1 MGRLMTRPRW
11 GLPAR
16 SRAAHARDAALAEV
30 RARTGW
36 ARATWADVPDALRH
50 AYAAL
55 DERGERIVEL
65 AEETARLAH
74 ELVPFAGNGS
84 ARSVSVSRSHH
95 ARCSVP
101 NMRRNFQLTV
111 LGARDDAIARLT
123 DALAAARRVDVSA
136 VPCDDCGR
144 LIALNATWGD
154 HTTIADLLDAR
165 QPDAP
170 RDDREVDAWNRQHAD
185 TCRRIVWE
193 YRNRWLY
200 PEDGTESY
208 IITRCGE
215 LGLSDDNT
223 LYG

>member
-1 MGRLMTRPRW
+1 MGRVMTRPRW

-36 ARATWADVPDALRH
+36 VRATWVDVPDALRH

-55 DERGERIVEL
+55 DERDERIAEL
-65 AEETARLAH
+65 VEETDSLAH
-74 ELVPFAGNGS
+74 ELG
-84 ARSVSVSRSHH
+84 
-95 ARCSVP
+95 
-101 NMRRNFQLTV
+101 T
-111 LGARDDAIARLT
+111 RDDEIARLT

-136 VPCDDCGR
+136 APCDDCGR
-144 LIALNATWGD
+144 LIALNATWD
-154 HTTIADLLDAR
+154 VHTTIADLLDAH

-170 RDDREVDAWNRQHAD
+170 HDDREVDDWNCQHAR
-185 TCRRIVWE
+185 TCRRIVRE

-200 PEDGTESY
+200 PEDGTEPY

>member
-1 MGRLMTRPRW
+1 MGRLMTRPHW
-11 GLPAR
+11 GLSALTREAR
-16 SRAAHARDAALAEV
+16 ARDAALAEV

-36 ARATWADVPDALRH
+36 VRATWTDVPDALRH

-55 DERGERIVEL
+55 DERVDRIAEL
-65 AEETARLAH
+65 VEETAGLVH
-74 ELVPFAGNGS
+74 E
-84 ARSVSVSRSHH
+84 
-95 ARCSVP
+95 
-101 NMRRNFQLTV
+101 
-111 LGARDDAIARLT
+111 LGARDDEIARLT
-123 DALAAARRVDVSA
+123 DALAAARSTEVAA

-144 LIALNATWGD
+144 LITLNATWGD

-170 RDDREVDAWNRQHAD
+170 RDDREVDDWNRQHAR
-185 TCRRIVWE
+185 TCRRIVRE
-193 YRNRWLY
+193 YRKRWLY
-200 PEDGTESY
+200 PEDGTEPY

>member
-1 MGRLMTRPRW
+1 MGRVMTRPRW

-16 SRAAHARDAALAEV
+16 SREAHARDAALAEV

-36 ARATWADVPDALRH
+36 VRATWADVPDALRH
-50 AYAAL
+50 ADAAL
-55 DERGERIVEL
+55 DERDERIAEL
-65 AEETARLAH
+65 AEETAGLAH
-74 ELVPFAGNGS
+74 E
-84 ARSVSVSRSHH
+84 
-95 ARCSVP
+95 
-101 NMRRNFQLTV
+101 

-123 DALAAARRVDVSA
+123 DALAAARSTEGAA

-185 TCRRIVWE
+185 SCRRIVRE

-200 PEDGTESY
+200 PEDGTEPY

-215 LGLSDDNT
+215 LSLSDYNT

>member
-11 GLPAR
+11 GLPALTR
-16 SRAAHARDAALAEV
+16 EARARDAALAEV

-36 ARATWADVPDALRH
+36 VRATWTDVPDALRH

-55 DERGERIVEL
+55 DERDERIAELVEETASL
-65 AEETARLAH
+65 AHERGARDDETARL
-74 ELVPFAGNGS
+74 
-84 ARSVSVSRSHH
+84 
-95 ARCSVP
+95 
-101 NMRRNFQLTV
+101 M
-111 LGARDDAIARLT
+111 
-123 DALAAARRVDVSA
+123 DALAAARSTEVAA

-144 LIALNATWGD
+144 LITLNATWGD
-154 HTTIADLLDAR
+154 HTTIADLLDAH

-185 TCRRIVWE
+185 TCRRIVRE

-200 PEDGTESY
+200 PDDGSEPY

-215 LGLSDDNT
+215 LSLSDYNT